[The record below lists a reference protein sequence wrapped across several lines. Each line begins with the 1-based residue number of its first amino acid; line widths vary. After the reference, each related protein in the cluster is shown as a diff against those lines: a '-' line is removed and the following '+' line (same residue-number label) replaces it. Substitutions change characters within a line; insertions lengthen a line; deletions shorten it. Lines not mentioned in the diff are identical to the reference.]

1 MYSTASVVE
10 PKPECGQ
17 TTYHTW
23 LEIQMVQ
30 MVELYL
36 AIGRCCCQIGP
47 QTFLC
52 QENIVFVEMDTSHLR
67 KNRDGEIFESKIQMI
82 LVFLWKK
89 FFETNVFGIF

>member
-1 MYSTASVVE
+1 
-10 PKPECGQ
+10 
-17 TTYHTW
+17 
-23 LEIQMVQ
+23 MVQ

-67 KNRDGEIFESKIQMI
+67 KNRDGEIFGSKIQMI
-82 LVFLWKK
+82 LVY
-89 FFETNVFGIF
+89 FFEKSFLRIMFFGIFVKM